1 MFSTS
6 SIIDNLN
13 NEGSLEYKKLCRVLN
28 ITKKSEKDKLD
39 IALNALEKLDII
51 NKNAND
57 EYSNTKNSNHIL
69 AKIRCSSKGYCFA
82 VRD

>member
-1 MFSTS
+1 MIMFSTS

-13 NEGSLEYKKLCRVLN
+13 NEVSLEYKKLCRVLN

-69 AKIRCSSKGYCFA
+69 WRK
-82 VRD
+82 